1 MLQIIYKAE
10 EEGDVEIARIQD
22 GQFSGPQANQIKEFL
37 VKLGWPRKSADR
49 ILWGDYLWC
58 SEPIEEGEKSEET
71 NR

>member
-37 VKLGWPRKSADR
+37 VKLDWPRKSADR
-49 ILWGDYLWC
+49 IL
-58 SEPIEEGEKSEET
+58 
-71 NR
+71 